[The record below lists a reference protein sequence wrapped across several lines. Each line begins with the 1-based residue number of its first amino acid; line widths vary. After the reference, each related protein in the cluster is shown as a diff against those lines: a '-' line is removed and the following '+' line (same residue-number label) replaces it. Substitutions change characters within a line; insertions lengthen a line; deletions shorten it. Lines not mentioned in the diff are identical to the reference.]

1 MAGHVNG
8 PRRPHLPYDVPA
20 NEFLSLEERKFS
32 TSQDWAV
39 WLPDYLSRYDP
50 DPLRYLLSIN
60 MPEAGDS
67 DFSWA
72 EFVRRNNEELVAT
85 YGNLVH
91 RVLSFTY
98 RNFDGLI
105 PGPGLWANWTQDL
118 LHTART
124 AMNGVDQNIYK
135 CRFKVAIGQAFSLA
149 RDVNRYLDTRAPWLA
164 IRTDKQ
170 DAATSLWVSIAVINC
185 LKVMLFPFL
194 PFSSQQ
200 LHEYLGLDGRIEEG
214 TWGLWT
220 VAVGAM
226 ESGRPLRNPAPLY
239 TKLDPQVVDEEVQ
252 RLGDKLVQEAGC

>member
-1 MAGHVNG
+1 MPAGGRDFWQDPGTRSYYFIGKDNIPFHTIIWPAMLLGHGGLN
-8 PRRPHLPYDVPA
+8 LPYDVPA

-105 PGPGLWANWTQDL
+105 PGPAPFSQLDQGLLD
-118 LHTART
+118 TART
-124 AMNGVDQNIYK
+124 AMDGVDQNIYN
-135 CRFKVAIGQAFSLA
+135 CHFKAGHWPGLFS
-149 RDVNRYLDTRAPWLA
+149 
-164 IRTDKQ
+164 
-170 DAATSLWVSIAVINC
+170 
-185 LKVMLFPFL
+185 
-194 PFSSQQ
+194 
-200 LHEYLGLDGRIEEG
+200 G
-214 TWGLWT
+214 
-220 VAVGAM
+220 
-226 ESGRPLRNPAPLY
+226 SGRKPVPGHQGAVAGNQDRQTGRCHEPL
-239 TKLDPQVVDEEVQ
+239 
-252 RLGDKLVQEAGC
+252 G